1 MSRIKYVVQAA
12 VIAAIYA
19 VLTIFFTFSSYGLIQ
34 VRVAEALTVLPFFTP
49 AAIPGLFAGCIIA
62 NIFSPNGMADV
73 IVGSLA
79 TLTAA
84 ILSRRMPR
92 RLVPVPPIA
101 VNAVA
106 VGIMLSVLL
115 NFPLWLSVL
124 YVAAGQV
131 VACYGLGYPLLLL
144 LQKFRDRIF

>member
-1 MSRIKYVVQAA
+1 MSRVKYVVQAA
-12 VIAAIYA
+12 VIAALYA
-19 VLTIFFTFSSYGLIQ
+19 VFTIFFTFSSYGLIQ

-62 NIFSPNGMADV
+62 NIFSPNGMVDV

-84 ILSRRMPR
+84 VLSRHMPR

-101 VNAVA
+101 VNAAA

-115 NFPLWLSVL
+115 NFPVWLSVL
-124 YVAAGQV
+124 YVAAGQA

-144 LQKFRDRIF
+144 LQKFKDRIF